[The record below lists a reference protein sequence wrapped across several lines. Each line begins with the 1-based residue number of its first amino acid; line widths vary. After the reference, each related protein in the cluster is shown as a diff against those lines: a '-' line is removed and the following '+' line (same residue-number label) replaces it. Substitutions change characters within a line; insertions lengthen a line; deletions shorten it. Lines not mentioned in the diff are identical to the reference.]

1 VHHVKRRDFIAL
13 LGSAAT
19 IWPLAVRAQQ
29 PVANMPV
36 VTLVNAR
43 RADAA
48 IAFVAEFRKGLSQ
61 TGLTEGR
68 DVAVEYHWLDGRY
81 DELPAIISDAVRRRV
96 AVIATPASTPGSL
109 AAKAATS
116 AIPIVF
122 GVGADP
128 VALGLVASLARPG
141 ANATG
146 INFFASEIDS
156 KRLGLMHELL
166 PKARRLA
173 VLVNHANPITAE
185 ATTRALNDAAPGLGL
200 QLLFFKASTA
210 AEIDAAF
217 AAFADAR
224 AEALFIAPDGFF
236 ANRHLQLATL
246 ATRDRIPASDF
257 TKESVEDGLLMSYG
271 TSITDVFRQ
280 VGVYVGSILKGAKPA
295 DLPVLQATKFE
306 FTINL
311 RAARSLGIDVSPSLL
326 ARADEVIE

>member
-185 ATTRALNDAAPGLGL
+185 ATTKALNDAAPGLGL
-200 QLLFFKASTA
+200 QLLFFKAGTA